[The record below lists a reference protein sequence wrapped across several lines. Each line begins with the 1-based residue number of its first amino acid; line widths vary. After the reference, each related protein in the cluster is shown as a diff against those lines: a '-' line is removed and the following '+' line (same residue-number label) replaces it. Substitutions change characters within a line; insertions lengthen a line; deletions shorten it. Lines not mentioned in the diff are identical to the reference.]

1 MRFARPLVA
10 FLPSTMPPSPHYA
23 VPRHLSLDHFRRV
36 KNWHAA
42 PPTRRPLESHLWDA
56 VLTLWVMGWIGW
68 LHASVFD
75 AGWAYPLYM
84 LGMLMPQMYV
94 RSRAAAH
101 HAGRLRCDWLS
112 QLQQ

>member
-1 MRFARPLVA
+1 
-10 FLPSTMPPSPHYA
+10 
-23 VPRHLSLDHFRRV
+23 
-36 KNWHAA
+36 
-42 PPTRRPLESHLWDA
+42 
-56 VLTLWVMGWIGW
+56 
-68 LHASVFD
+68 
-75 AGWAYPLYM
+75 M